1 VVTEEAG
8 SPIQRDDSAFSVE
21 FNRKSLLH
29 VGSLSHLFVGEV
41 VTYRQVIAS
50 ADVKPEILPWRG
62 SFSAKPLRFQRLRK
76 FLFEDE
82 IEPFPSS
89 L

>member
-1 VVTEEAG
+1 MREDAAALFRDEINGGFYRNSLTPEACLC
-8 SPIQRDDSAFSVE
+8 R
-21 FNRKSLLH
+21 R
-29 VGSLSHLFVGEV
+29 VGEV

-62 SFSAKPLRFQRLRK
+62 SFSAKPMRFQRLRK
-76 FLFEDE
+76 LLFEDE